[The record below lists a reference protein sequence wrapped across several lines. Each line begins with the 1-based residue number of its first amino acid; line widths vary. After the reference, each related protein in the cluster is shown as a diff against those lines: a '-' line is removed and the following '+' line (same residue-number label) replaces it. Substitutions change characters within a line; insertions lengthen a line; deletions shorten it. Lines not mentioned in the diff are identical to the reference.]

1 METYERF
8 EQLRNEKELT
18 QNELANSLGID
29 RSVYNKIETGIRPVR
44 ERELVAIAEL
54 FGVSTDYLLGRSTQ
68 KYSKHSAQEEKD
80 VAKQL
85 ENIINQ
91 IENEDSI
98 RFYDRTLSSEDCR
111 LLANILKMGLYLSKD
126 EFKSNH

>member
-8 EQLRNEKELT
+8 ERLRDEKELT
-18 QNELANSLGID
+18 QNELASSLVID

-44 ERELVAIAEL
+44 ERELVAIADF
-54 FGVSTDYLLGRSTQ
+54 FGVSTDYLLGRTTQ
-68 KYSKHSAQEEKD
+68 KYSKHSAQKVND
-80 VAKQL
+80 VAKQV

-98 RFYDRTLSSEDCR
+98 RFYDKSLSSEDRR
-111 LLANILKMGLYLSKD
+111 LLTNILKMGLYLSED
-126 EFKSNH
+126 EFKDNN